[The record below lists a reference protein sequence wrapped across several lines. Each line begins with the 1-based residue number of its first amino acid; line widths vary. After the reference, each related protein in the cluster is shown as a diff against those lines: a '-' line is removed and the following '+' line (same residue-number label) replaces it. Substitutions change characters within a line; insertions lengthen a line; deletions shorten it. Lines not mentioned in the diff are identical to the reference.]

1 MSECSRHGWMGE
13 AELAHLHT
21 RRLVLGQNVAQH
33 VAQATEHGQ
42 QALLI
47 ALSPYSSAVLGA
59 RTEQESNACRIVKQR
74 LAAVHI
80 LG

>member
-1 MSECSRHGWMGE
+1 MQQELVNE
-13 AELAHLHT
+13 AKLAYLYT

-42 QALLI
+42 KALLV
-47 ALSPYSSAVLGA
+47 ARCSSCYSSVLGA
-59 RTEQESNACRIVKQR
+59 RTEQESNACRIAVQR

>member
-1 MSECSRHGWMGE
+1 MLRILVNED
-13 AELAHLHT
+13 ELAYLYT

-42 QALLI
+42 QTLLV
-47 ALSPYSSAVLGA
+47 ARCSACASSVFGA
-59 RTEQESNACRIVKQR
+59 RTEQESNACRIAVQR